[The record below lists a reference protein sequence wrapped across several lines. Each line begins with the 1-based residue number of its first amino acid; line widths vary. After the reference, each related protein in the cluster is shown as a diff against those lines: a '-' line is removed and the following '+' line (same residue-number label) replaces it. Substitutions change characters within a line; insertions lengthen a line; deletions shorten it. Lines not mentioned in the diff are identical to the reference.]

1 MKAFAILVQLAG
13 AVCAVP
19 LVPQRIV
26 SASNSNELLVGLV
39 NPNLP
44 QGSAMNI
51 LLPGILQQQLQQ
63 KITGLS
69 QVPFGA
75 HTGLTVPIPNQVPV
89 HGQIQPMLPPNLA
102 VQSVLLDPILQMPH
116 QSHQRPNQMT
126 PYIISYGIPQKQGQ
140 MQYYP
145 LLMNPQQ
152 QPQQPQEP
160 AFGCFVPQF
169 NGEVLNF
176 ERVPAGSLQLPTN
189 TPNDPLALN
198 ENPTFE
204 PNTQEDKVSHL
215 TPTTINIRNM
225 SVL

>member
-1 MKAFAILVQLAG
+1 MKAFAILVQLVG

-26 SASNSNELLVGLV
+26 SASNSNELLVGLI

-51 LLPGILQQQLQQ
+51 LLPGILQQQQQLLQP
-63 KITGLS
+63 KIIGLS

-75 HTGLTVPIPNQVPV
+75 HTGLTAPIPNQVPV

-126 PYIISYGIPQKQGQ
+126 PYMISYGIPQKQGQ
-140 MQYYP
+140 
-145 LLMNPQQ
+145 
-152 QPQQPQEP
+152 

-204 PNTQEDKVSHL
+204 PNTQEDKVY
-215 TPTTINIRNM
+215 PTNIKEP
-225 SVL
+225 